1 MHKPVL
7 VAVVGL
13 AAVAAGCAKHDEEV
27 RPVSWYLQ
35 HAPEDQAKVAWCI
48 DDARRQHTADC
59 ANAIEA
65 KRRVQVG
72 SQKALAPIDWGSAKT
87 PQQ

>member
-1 MHKPVL
+1 VL
-7 VAVVGL
+7 KSVLFTMVGL
-13 AAVAAGCAKHDEEV
+13 AALAAGCAKNDEAV

-35 HAPEDQAKVAWCI
+35 HEPEARAKVVWCI
-48 DDARRQHTADC
+48 DDAERQRTADC

-65 KRRVQVG
+65 KRRLQVG
-72 SQKALAPIDWGSAKT
+72 SQKALAPIDWGAAKT